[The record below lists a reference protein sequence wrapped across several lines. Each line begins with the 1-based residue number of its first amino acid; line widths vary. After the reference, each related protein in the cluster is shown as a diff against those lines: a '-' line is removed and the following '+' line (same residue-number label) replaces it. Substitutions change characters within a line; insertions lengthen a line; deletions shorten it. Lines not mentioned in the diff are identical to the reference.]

1 MSRHRI
7 WRYVSIEIRHMGIE
21 FGVVEFGNTGQN
33 LLWEREIFGPQ
44 FSDQKLDKLNF
55 GGEHTP

>member
-7 WRYVSIEIRHMGIE
+7 WRYIEIE
-21 FGVVEFGNTGQN
+21 FGVVDFDNTGQN
-33 LLWEREIFGPQ
+33 LLGGREIFGPQ
-44 FSDQKLDKLNF
+44 FSDIQKLDKLNF